1 MNIIARFTKLIH
13 WIVFVLFSSLILVV
27 LPSIISGQDNIVYIG
42 RIITLEGDAEKAG
55 IILYSALIIPFIR
68 YIVFGK
74 IGWFPWTPI
83 RKE

>member
-1 MNIIARFTKLIH
+1 MNIVARFIKLIH

-42 RIITLEGDAEKAG
+42 RIITLERDAEKAG

>member
-1 MNIIARFTKLIH
+1 MDIVARFIKVIH
-13 WIVFVLFSSLILVV
+13 WIVFVLFSSLILVA

-42 RIITLEGDAEKAG
+42 RIITLEEDAEKAG
-55 IILYSALIIPFIR
+55 IILYSELIIPFIR

>member
-1 MNIIARFTKLIH
+1 MYIIARFIKVIH

-42 RIITLEGDAEKAG
+42 RIITLERDAEKAG
-55 IILYSALIIPFIR
+55 IILYSVLIIPFIR

-74 IGWFPWTPI
+74 IGWFPWTDM
-83 RKE
+83 RTE